1 MTINDMQR
9 IFREEMRLAGFKK
22 VGSISWA
29 LEFDEITWVYSLT
42 KARYGNR
49 MTLYIGIDIK
59 DLSDGKPTTNYID
72 CPITGNIVNFQPSI
86 GHDHKTL
93 VDLYDADVEFDEDER
108 EAEQRCIYKTS
119 ARFSAERTTLSSI
132 QALLKNRQL
141 PGVGITRVAQPL
153 IEGSTP

>member
-1 MTINDMQR
+1 M
-9 IFREEMRLAGFKK
+9 
-22 VGSISWA
+22 
-29 LEFDEITWVYSLT
+29 LEFEEISWVYSLT
-42 KARYGNR
+42 KDRYGNR

-59 DLSDGKPTTNYID
+59 EISDGTPPTNYID
-72 CPITGNIVNFQPSI
+72 CPITGDVVNFQPSI
-86 GHDHKTL
+86 GHDHRTITDL
-93 VDLYDADVEFDEDER
+93 FNAEVDFDEDER